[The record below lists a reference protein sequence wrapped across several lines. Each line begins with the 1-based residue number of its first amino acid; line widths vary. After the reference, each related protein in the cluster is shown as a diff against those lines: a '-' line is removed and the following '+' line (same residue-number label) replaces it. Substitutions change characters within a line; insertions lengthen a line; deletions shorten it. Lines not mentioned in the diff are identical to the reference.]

1 MTNITSRS
9 GALHLSHII
18 IDDYW
23 NRTFIYIYVGLYFK
37 ALRVLAT
44 FHLICAKAKESIIL
58 KRFRSSIGAVEY
70 NIRRIG
76 CFLRVRFFFIK
87 RIVHGSLY
95 VASPVASPVASLL
108 RCSRYLYLRVPRISL
123 SSFSLF
129 FLLSEKYRLVAT
141 MICRRLLSDWNAHS
155 NELSDVEQ
163 YSYRS

>member
-23 NRTFIYIYVGLYFK
+23 NTTFTYIYIGLYFK
-37 ALRVLAT
+37 ELRVLAT
-44 FHLICAKAKESIIL
+44 SHLICAKAKESIIL
-58 KRFRSSIGAVEY
+58 ERFRSSIGAVEY
-70 NIRRIG
+70 NIWTIG
-76 CFLRVRFFFIK
+76 CFLCVRFFFIK
-87 RIVHGSLY
+87 RIVLGSLY
-95 VASPVASPVASLL
+95 VASPVASLL
-108 RCSRYLYLRVPRISL
+108 RCSRYLYLRIPRIFL

-141 MICRRLLSDWNAHS
+141 MICRRLLSDWNTHS